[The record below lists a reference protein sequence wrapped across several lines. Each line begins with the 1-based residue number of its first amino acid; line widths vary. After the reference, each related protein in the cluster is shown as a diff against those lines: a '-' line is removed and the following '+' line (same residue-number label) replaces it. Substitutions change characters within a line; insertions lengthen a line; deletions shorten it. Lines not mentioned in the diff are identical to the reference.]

1 MWYGLEG
8 SAGWARL
15 LCIYVCAA
23 GIRIGGLEAFEDGGF
38 DLKSDLSS
46 LTEKG
51 IDVLRT
57 DLAALDIECA
67 EELRK
72 SVHANYIPFITASQV
87 ISLCKLRLCL
97 LECMLHKSLSNASCM
112 NTAHACPSQSTPYH
126 ERAAC
131 CASML

>member
-1 MWYGLEG
+1 MWSGCAFGGCSILRKG
-8 SAGWARL
+8 P
-15 LCIYVCAA
+15 YVRAA

-38 DLKSDLSS
+38 DLRNDLSS

-72 SVHANYIPFITASQV
+72 AVHANYIPFIAASQV
-87 ISLCKLRLCL
+87 IRQ
-97 LECMLHKSLSNASCM
+97 
-112 NTAHACPSQSTPYH
+112 ACI
-126 ERAAC
+126 
-131 CASML
+131 

>member
-1 MWYGLEG
+1 MRPFGVAAPSEG
-8 SAGWARL
+8 CAAPREGICAG
-15 LCIYVCAA
+15 AA

-38 DLKSDLSS
+38 DLRNDLSS

-72 SVHANYIPFITASQV
+72 AVHSNYIPFIAASQV
-87 ISLCKLRLCL
+87 
-97 LECMLHKSLSNASCM
+97 LS
-112 NTAHACPSQSTPYH
+112 HQH
-126 ERAAC
+126 E
-131 CASML
+131 

>member
-1 MWYGLEG
+1 MQDSAVNASLAWLEVQSLPCEDTAPSQVASG
-8 SAGWARL
+8 QEKRCST
-15 LCIYVCAA
+15 A

-38 DLKSDLSS
+38 DLRNDLSS

-72 SVHANYIPFITASQV
+72 AVHANYIPFIAASQV
-87 ISLCKLRLCL
+87 DSCL
-97 LECMLHKSLSNASCM
+97 L
-112 NTAHACPSQSTPYH
+112 
-126 ERAAC
+126 
-131 CASML
+131 